1 MHNSS
6 SHAIYIKI
14 IFHVFLILF
23 YLVSTIDF
31 TLVNILMGQQGI
43 SSMIYLQVLLNLC
56 ATLGYEG
63 FS

>member
-23 YLVSTIDF
+23 YLVNIIDF
-31 TLVNILMGQQGI
+31 TFVNILKSQQKI
-43 SSMIYLQVLLNLC
+43 FSLIYLQVLLSLC
-56 ATLGYEG
+56 VTLGYEE